1 MKGGGGVG
9 GDEAQSPARVNVSAA
24 LQPGGSHTH
33 LMLSAEKYSLKKHA
47 FLCWS
52 RLVYAGF
59 GAGLPIK
66 NLSNFICVHTVYMY
80 YIANLNCMIFCCKM

>member
-9 GDEAQSPARVNVSAA
+9 VDEAQSPARVNVSAA

-33 LMLSAEKYSLKKHA
+33 LMLSAEKYSLKKHE

-59 GAGLPIK
+59 GAGLPAKPIQ
-66 NLSNFICVHTVYMY
+66 LYLHTYCIY
-80 YIANLNCMIFCCKM
+80 CTI